1 MLADCSTVRD
11 LSILPQKA
19 INLSP
24 QISECQG
31 PSQMQEEKKM
41 MLSGEVSRG
50 LTAFVL
56 HRTPLCLQPLPQP
69 LYSRE
74 HPHAYSLCIAEN
86 ILCLPSV
93 FINLFARNLRKNASQ
108 CPFTLWVLGNYQTT
122 V

>member
-74 HPHAYSLCIAEN
+74 HPHAYSHCREHPVLSICFHKFVCKKFEEKCIPMSFY
-86 ILCLPSV
+86 LV
-93 FINLFARNLRKNASQ
+93 G
-108 CPFTLWVLGNYQTT
+108 TW
-122 V
+122 